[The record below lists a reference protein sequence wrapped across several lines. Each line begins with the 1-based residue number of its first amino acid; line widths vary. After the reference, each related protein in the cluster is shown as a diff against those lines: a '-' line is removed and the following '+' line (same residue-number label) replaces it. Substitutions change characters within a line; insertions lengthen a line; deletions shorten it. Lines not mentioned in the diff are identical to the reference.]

1 MALQSQE
8 ASRPDL
14 HQAEHRPIG
23 TLVGFSSKLQ
33 NTTSQLDLDPE
44 FPSAK
49 RPPSQHPSPA
59 MARLSSP
66 GSPASSSQDFNR
78 ASAELGLLLS
88 RLTQNVVHADP
99 EREQR
104 LRTDEY
110 ERAKLERVCQL
121 PM

>member
-1 MALQSQE
+1 
-8 ASRPDL
+8 
-14 HQAEHRPIG
+14 
-23 TLVGFSSKLQ
+23 
-33 NTTSQLDLDPE
+33 
-44 FPSAK
+44 
-49 RPPSQHPSPA
+49 

-66 GSPASSSQDFNR
+66 GSPASSSPEFNR

-110 ERAKLERVCQL
+110 ERAKVEKVCPL
-121 PM
+121 PLFIIDEKVI